1 MNMKEDKPLI
11 SFIITYYNL
20 PVQMLL
26 ECIDSILALSLRPF
40 EREIIIIDDGSDQSP
55 INDLMRYGD
64 DIIYVRQKNGGVS
77 VARNKGM
84 DIATGTYIQFV
95 DGDDQLITAPYEQ
108 CLDIVRYQQN
118 VDMVLFDFSPD
129 AHVETIPESV
139 LPVNGSTYMRNNN
152 IHGAAWGYL
161 FRQTIRGELVF
172 TPHIQYGEDEEFTA
186 QLLLRAETIYP
197 LKAKAYLYHNHE
209 ASVTHQND
217 PISKQKRLDDSFNI
231 IKSLNST
238 TDKLAHTDRLAMQ
251 RRIAQL
257 TMDYI
262 YNIIVMTRSPKEL
275 DQRVKS
281 LYENG
286 LFPLP
291 DQSYTT
297 KYKWFRRMTNSKLGM
312 KVLLYTLPHIK
323 HER

>member
-197 LKAKAYLYHNHE
+197 LKAKAYLYRNHE
-209 ASVTHQND
+209 ASVTHQNG

-275 DQRVKS
+275 DQRVKR

-312 KVLLYTLPHIK
+312 KILLYTLPHIK